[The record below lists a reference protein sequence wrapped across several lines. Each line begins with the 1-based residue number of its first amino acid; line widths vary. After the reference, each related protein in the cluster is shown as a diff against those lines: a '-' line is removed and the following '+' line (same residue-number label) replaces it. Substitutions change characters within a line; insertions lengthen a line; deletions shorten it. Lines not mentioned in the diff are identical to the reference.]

1 MATAYH
7 WHSLHQTRQTRNPF
21 IPSTITTFV
30 TVGIFNLF
38 VTTAT
43 VSRAALWSMQGTKNE
58 WPTRNFDQSI

>member
-7 WHSLHQTRQTRNPF
+7 HRSLHQTRQTRSPF

-30 TVGIFNLF
+30 TIGIFNLF
-38 VTTAT
+38 VTAPM

-58 WPTRNFDQSI
+58 